1 MQRED
6 RLARAVK
13 PPAIWMIL
21 IAAFLDMMAMG
32 IVMPVLPGL
41 IEDLTGSLAAAG
53 IWTGLI
59 GSLWALMQFV
69 CAPIIGSLSDRFGRR
84 PIILISTAGL
94 ALDWVLMALA
104 PNLWWLVVG
113 RIIGGITSASAT
125 ALFAYMADVTAPE
138 SRARSF
144 GLIGA
149 AISAGFVLGPALGGV
164 LGDISPRLPFWV
176 AAAFSG
182 AAFLYGLAVLSESL
196 PPERRKPFAW
206 RTANPVAAVQMLLG
220 RRQLA
225 ALSGSVFLLT
235 FSHRLFMTVFVLF
248 AGHEHG
254 LSTLQIGS
262 LLAFSSVLDLIVQG
276 VVVGPTTARFGD
288 RRTTIVGLAGG
299 MLSFLAMGLAP
310 SATLFVAA
318 MVPASLMGLAEP
330 TLKSMLSRRVPE
342 DEQGQLQGSMQSLAS
357 VAGVTGPTFFGWLY
371 AVSSEAL
378 PGMSFVVAAG
388 ILAAAAIFA
397 SLASDSAVAPRR
409 QRPWRLRCRRAVPG
423 KSRLC
428 GASARIPWFRLL
440 RKALRRPGRGPMG
453 SRDAGRSRRWNGLAG
468 QAG

>member
-1 MQRED
+1 MN
-6 RLARAVK
+6 AVK
-13 PPAIWMIL
+13 RPAIWMIL

-53 IWTGLI
+53 IWTGII

-84 PIILISTAGL
+84 PVILVSAAGL

-138 SRARSF
+138 NRARAF

-164 LGDISPRLPFWV
+164 LGDIAPRLPFWV
-176 AAAFSG
+176 AAGFSG
-182 AAFLYGLAVLSESL
+182 AAFLYGLVVLTESL

-206 RTANPVAAVQMLLG
+206 RRANPVAALRILLG
-220 RRQLA
+220 RTELRT
-225 ALSGSVFLLT
+225 LSLSVFLLT

-248 AGHEHG
+248 AGHQHG
-254 LSTLQIGS
+254 LNTLQIGA

-276 VVVGPTTARFGD
+276 TVVGPATARFGD
-288 RRTTIVGLAGG
+288 RRTTIFGLTGG
-299 MLSFLAMGLAP
+299 AVSFLAMGLAP
-310 SATLFVAA
+310 SAMWFIAG
-318 MVPASLMGLAEP
+318 MIPACLMGLAEP
-330 TLKSMLSRRVPE
+330 TLRSMLSRRVPE
-342 DEQGQLQGSMQSLAS
+342 SEQGRLQGAMQSLAA
-357 VAGVTGPTFFGWLY
+357 VAGISGPVFFGWVY
-371 AVSSEAL
+371 AVSSGTV
-378 PGMSFVVAAG
+378 PGLSFAIGAG
-388 ILAAAAIFA
+388 ILAAAALFA
-397 SLASDSAVAPRR
+397 QL
-409 QRPWRLRCRRAVPG
+409 
-423 KSRLC
+423 SREHAMPQHLP
-428 GASARIPWFRLL
+428 A
-440 RKALRRPGRGPMG
+440 
-453 SRDAGRSRRWNGLAG
+453 D
-468 QAG
+468 

>member
-1 MQRED
+1 VN
-6 RLARAVK
+6 AVK
-13 PPAIWMIL
+13 RPAIWMIL

-53 IWTGLI
+53 IWTGII

-84 PIILISTAGL
+84 PVILVSAAGL

-138 SRARSF
+138 NRARAF

-164 LGDISPRLPFWV
+164 LGDIAPRLPFWV
-176 AAAFSG
+176 AAGFSG
-182 AAFLYGLAVLSESL
+182 AAFLYGLVVLTESL

-206 RTANPVAAVQMLLG
+206 RRANPVAALRILLG
-220 RRQLA
+220 RTELRT
-225 ALSGSVFLLT
+225 LSLSVFLLT

-248 AGHEHG
+248 AGHQHG
-254 LSTLQIGS
+254 LNTLQIGA

-276 VVVGPTTARFGD
+276 TVVGPATARFGD
-288 RRTTIVGLAGG
+288 RRTTIFGLTGG
-299 MLSFLAMGLAP
+299 AVSFLAMGLAP
-310 SATLFVAA
+310 NA
-318 MVPASLMGLAEP
+318 MWFITGMIPACLMGLAEP
-330 TLKSMLSRRVPE
+330 TLRSMLSRRVPE
-342 DEQGQLQGSMQSLAS
+342 SEQGQLQGAMQSLAA
-357 VAGVTGPTFFGWLY
+357 VAGISGPVFFGWVY
-371 AVSSEAL
+371 AVSSGTV
-378 PGMSFVVAAG
+378 PGLSFAIGAG
-388 ILAAAAIFA
+388 ILAAAALFA
-397 SLASDSAVAPRR
+397 QL
-409 QRPWRLRCRRAVPG
+409 
-423 KSRLC
+423 SREHAMPQHLP
-428 GASARIPWFRLL
+428 A
-440 RKALRRPGRGPMG
+440 
-453 SRDAGRSRRWNGLAG
+453 D
-468 QAG
+468 

>member
-1 MQRED
+1 MN
-6 RLARAVK
+6 AVK
-13 PPAIWMIL
+13 RPAIWMIL

-53 IWTGLI
+53 IWTGII

-84 PIILISTAGL
+84 PVILVSAAGL

-138 SRARSF
+138 NRARAF

-164 LGDISPRLPFWV
+164 LGDIAPRLPFWV
-176 AAAFSG
+176 AAGFSG
-182 AAFLYGLAVLSESL
+182 AAFLYGLVVLTESL

-206 RTANPVAAVQMLLG
+206 RRANPVAALRILLG
-220 RRQLA
+220 RTELRT
-225 ALSGSVFLLT
+225 LSLSVFLLT

-248 AGHEHG
+248 AGHQHG
-254 LSTLQIGS
+254 LNTLQIGA

-276 VVVGPTTARFGD
+276 TVVGPATARFGD
-288 RRTTIVGLAGG
+288 RRTTIFGLTGG
-299 MLSFLAMGLAP
+299 AVSFLAMGLAP
-310 SATLFVAA
+310 NA
-318 MVPASLMGLAEP
+318 MWFITGMIPACLMGLAEP
-330 TLKSMLSRRVPE
+330 TLRSMLSRRVPE
-342 DEQGQLQGSMQSLAS
+342 SEQGQLQGAMQSLAA
-357 VAGVTGPTFFGWLY
+357 VAGISGPVFFGWVY
-371 AVSSEAL
+371 AVSSGTV
-378 PGMSFVVAAG
+378 PGLSFAIGAG
-388 ILAAAAIFA
+388 ILAAAALFA
-397 SLASDSAVAPRR
+397 QL
-409 QRPWRLRCRRAVPG
+409 
-423 KSRLC
+423 SREHAMPQHLP
-428 GASARIPWFRLL
+428 A
-440 RKALRRPGRGPMG
+440 
-453 SRDAGRSRRWNGLAG
+453 D
-468 QAG
+468 